1 MEVSLLK
8 NIIKKTPKCGACQY
22 MKELCMKHLLLSKI
36 TMGNMEDVKEFIVG
50 LKLIYVSYDVKNRLG
65 IHCIFFISIW
75 FLILLIVLLY

>member
-1 MEVSLLK
+1 M
-8 NIIKKTPKCGACQY
+8 PKCCACQY

-36 TMGNMEDVKEFIVG
+36 TMENVKEFIVG
-50 LKLIYVSYDVKNRLG
+50 LELIYVSYDMKYRLG